1 MIQFHKLR
9 YKNIL
14 SVGDD
19 FTEVNFEE
27 AKSTLIIG
35 DNGAGKSTL
44 IEALVYV
51 LYGKPFRNIKL
62 SQLINSINRKGLL
75 VEVEFTVL
83 GKEYLVRRGMKPN
96 VFEIFE
102 NGTLINQTGATKD
115 YQSYLEA
122 YILKMGFK
130 SFIHIVILGA
140 ANFTSFMELPAADR
154 RKITEE
160 FIDLDIFSVMNKLLS
175 DRQKRDKD
183 TYNDT
188 RRDLESLGDRIDEK
202 QKSIESI
209 TAAKD
214 ATLASFDEQIATAT
228 AKAEEIGAIIADL
241 EKQMKPVDKKR
252 QTELREE
259 IMRISREITLSDAE
273 INAQNKIITSM
284 TEGDVCSACGQL
296 ITQEHKEAEI
306 DKANGVIV
314 TETAKA
320 ADLEFQLETIRDESA
335 AIERV
340 DGENRAVSAKLNG
353 ERARAAAQLDIIM
366 RLTASKKK
374 LEDDSANVDAIITEV
389 KELESQYDA
398 LEAKFNA
405 LTDKRDVYEHAATL
419 LKDSGIKA
427 RIIKQYV
434 PIINAA
440 LNKYLSAM
448 ELSVSFEIDEE
459 FKESVKSR
467 YQDEF
472 TYASFSEGEKA
483 RIDLA
488 LLFTWRHLAQM
499 RNKGNTNLLILD
511 ETFDGSMNAAGAD
524 SLLDI
529 IEEEFAQGRHIFVI
543 THKTDSYVERF
554 ERVLRVRKR
563 QNFSEMKVAA

>member
-1 MIQFHKLR
+1 M
-9 YKNIL
+9 
-14 SVGDD
+14 SVGDA

-35 DNGAGKSTL
+35 ENGAGKSTL
-44 IEALVYV
+44 IEALVYA

-62 SQLINSINRKGLL
+62 PQLINSINRKGLL
-75 VEVEFTVL
+75 VEVEFTVM
-83 GKEYLVRRGMKPN
+83 GKEYLIRRGMKPN

-102 NGTLINQTGATKD
+102 NDTLINQVSGPRA
-115 YQSYLEA
+115 YQEYLEA
-122 YILKMGFK
+122 YILKMSYK

-140 ANFTSFMELPAADR
+140 ANFTSFMELTAADR

-160 FIDLDIFSVMNKLLS
+160 FIDLDIFSIMNKLLS
-175 DRQKRDKD
+175 DRVKRDKD
-183 TYNDT
+183 IYGDT

-202 QKSIESI
+202 NKSIETI

-228 AKAEEIGAIIADL
+228 AKAEEIGSIIADL

-259 IMRISREITLSDAE
+259 IMRISRELTLTDAE
-273 INAQNKIITSM
+273 ITNQNKIITDM
-284 TEGDVCSACGQL
+284 AEGDVCSACGQL
-296 ITQEHKEAEI
+296 ITQEHKESEI
-306 DKANGVIV
+306 DKANGIIV
-314 TETAKA
+314 QQTAKA
-320 ADLEFQLETIRDESA
+320 MELEFQLETIRDESA

-340 DGENRAVSAKLNG
+340 DGDNRAISAKLNG

-374 LEDDSANVDAIITEV
+374 LEDDSANVDAIRAEV
-389 KELESQYDA
+389 AELESQYDT
-398 LEAKFNA
+398 LEAKFDA
-405 LTDKRDVYEHAATL
+405 LTDTRDVYEYAGAL

-434 PIINAA
+434 PILNAT
-440 LNKYLSAM
+440 LNKYLTTLA
-448 ELSVSFEIDEE
+448 LSVSFEIDEE
-459 FKESVKSR
+459 FRESVKSR

-488 LLFTWRHLAQM
+488 LLFTWRALAQM

-511 ETFDGSMNAAGAD
+511 EVFDGSLDANGGD
-524 SLLDI
+524 DLLAI
-529 IEEEFAQGRHIFVI
+529 IEEDFAQGRHIFVI
-543 THKTDSYVERF
+543 THKSDAYVERF
-554 ERVLRVRKR
+554 DRVMRVRKR